1 MTGAWLPSA
10 LTLLAVA
17 ATYLCC
23 IRPMRRSKGVCC
35 PAPTARTRQSVDE
48 EIRRTRE
55 ELSRLCEQAAVRQ
68 PDPISRPDR

>member
-1 MTGAWLPSA
+1 MTGVWLPLA

-23 IRPMRRSKGVCC
+23 IRPMCRSKAGCC

-55 ELSRLCEQAAVRQ
+55 ELSQLREQAAARQ
-68 PDPISRPDR
+68 PDPASGPDR